1 MNDIDN
7 LLRGAGERWRATQS
21 ESPAVDPAVFTVRTR
36 PSATR
41 FLMVTS
47 TGIAAV
53 VVICLG
59 AMAVG
64 PGRAPGVGGP
74 PAAGPTLAPGVAD
87 ASPSAAPEASQSV
100 PFTCDVTRPTDPLV
114 PPDGYPA
121 EPPPGYGS
129 EWYGTPALWT
139 TIDRNG
145 ETWAHLPATPD
156 GLSQKTW
163 WWSTDWVPE
172 ADPVPDI
179 TVVGTRLDAPG
190 TFEANHATNATAG
203 SGTAMLVGVTV
214 PTPGCWRLTGTYLD
228 ASLSIVVDVKGD

>member
-1 MNDIDN
+1 MNDIDK
-7 LLRGAGERWRATQS
+7 LLHVAGERWRASQADPPS
-21 ESPAVDPAVFTVRTR
+21 VDPVVFTVRPR
-36 PSATR
+36 PSARR
-41 FLMVTS
+41 FLTAAS

-53 VVICLG
+53 VVIGLV
-59 AMAVG
+59 AVAVG
-64 PGRAPGVGGP
+64 PGRTPGASGSPVGGP
-74 PAAGPTLAPGVAD
+74 TAAPGVAD
-87 ASPSAAPEASQSV
+87 ASPSATLEASPSV

-129 EWYGTPALWT
+129 DWYGTPALWT
-139 TIDRNG
+139 TLDRNG
-145 ETWAHLPATPD
+145 ETWAHLPITPD

-172 ADPVPDI
+172 ANPVPDI

-190 TFEANHATNATAG
+190 SFEANQATSATAG
-203 SGTAMLVGVTV
+203 LGTAMLVGVTV

-228 ASLSIVVDVKGD
+228 ASLSIIVEVTGD